1 MPITPIAAN
10 NSTGLHDDKKG
21 NLRSQESGMSIKKIV
36 RLCDMCGAD
45 IPKPKRGSVGKTCS
59 SACRQKLSR
68 TGKTCD
74 IHTKALKT
82 CDTPPGGAYTAS
94 NIVIMGASERIS
106 NPMFDWEWA
115 EELAHEFTRPS
126 AWIKRGFLACREA
139 GVSPE
144 YFIDR
149 YLHRKLIPMNT
160 EVDQTFRTLGEQ
172 AT

>member
-1 MPITPIAAN
+1 MN
-10 NSTGLHDDKKG
+10 K
-21 NLRSQESGMSIKKIV
+21 KKIAH
-36 RLCDMCGAD
+36 LCDMCGGG
-45 IPKPKRGSVGKTCS
+45 IPKPKRGPVGKTCS
-59 SACRQKLSR
+59 NACRKKLSR
-68 TGKTCD
+68 ETKTCD
-74 IHTKALKT
+74 IHTEALKT

-94 NIVIMGASERIS
+94 SIVIMGASECIS
-106 NPMFDWEWA
+106 NPMFDWESA
-115 EELAHEFTRPS
+115 EDLAHEFTRPS

-160 EVDQTFRTLGEQ
+160 AVDQSFRTRMLGDQ